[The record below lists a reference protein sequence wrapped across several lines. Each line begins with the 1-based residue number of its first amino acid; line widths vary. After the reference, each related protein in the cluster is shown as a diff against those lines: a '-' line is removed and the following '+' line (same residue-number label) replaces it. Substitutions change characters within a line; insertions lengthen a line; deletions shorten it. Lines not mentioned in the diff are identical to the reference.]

1 MGGIVQSFLES
12 WALIKL
18 YICSVVKFKICH
30 YKACVVG
37 VCSCVWWSTTEIQL
51 YTSPLTLRFP
61 LKSLWS
67 GLFPNN
73 WSHILHLP
81 GLVFRTSRFSFV
93 ACSLTPASPAPLP
106 APQSRLS
113 SVTIIFLSPWGD
125 QGEVKTLAEIRWA
138 FQCASKPRTVR
149 SNMRQSDGKPET
161 GVSQGRR
168 QPLLT
173 SNPRL
178 QERFPREAR
187 ALDFSIKSF
196 HFRNCSSSEPWRS
209 VSSKLTNSPWR

>member
-12 WALIKL
+12 WALIKF

-81 GLVFRTSRFSFV
+81 GLVFRKSRFSFV

-106 APQSRLS
+106 APQCLS
-113 SVTIIFLSPWGD
+113 LLFSFLPG
-125 QGEVKTLAEIRWA
+125 EIRER
-138 FQCASKPRTVR
+138 SKPWLR
-149 SNMRQSDGKPET
+149 SGERFSVPANQEQWEATCARAMGNRKLECHKEEGNLCSPPTPGSRKDFQEKPE
-161 GVSQGRR
+161 
-168 QPLLT
+168 L
-173 SNPRL
+173 
-178 QERFPREAR
+178 
-187 ALDFSIKSF
+187 
-196 HFRNCSSSEPWRS
+196 
-209 VSSKLTNSPWR
+209 

>member
-12 WALIKL
+12 WALIKF

-51 YTSPLTLRFP
+51 YTLPLTLRFP

-81 GLVFRTSRFSFV
+81 GLVFRKSRFSFV

-106 APQSRLS
+106 APQCRGEIRERL
-113 SVTIIFLSPWGD
+113 
-125 QGEVKTLAEIRWA
+125 KTLAEIRWA
-138 FQCASKPRTVR
+138 VQCASKPRTVR

-168 QPLLT
+168 QPLPT

-187 ALDFSIKSF
+187 ALDFSIKSL

-209 VSSKLTNSPWR
+209 ASSKLTNSPSR

>member
-12 WALIKL
+12 WALIKF

-81 GLVFRTSRFSFV
+81 GLVFRKSRFSFV

-106 APQSRLS
+106 APQCRLS
-113 SVTIIFLSPWGD
+113 PVTIIFLSPWGD
-125 QGEVKTLAEIRWA
+125 QGEAQNPGWDQVSVSVCQQTKNSEKQHAPERW
-138 FQCASKPRTVR
+138 
-149 SNMRQSDGKPET
+149 ET
-161 GVSQGRR
+161 GNWSVTRKKATSAHLQPQAPGKISKRSQ
-168 QPLLT
+168 
-173 SNPRL
+173 SFRL
-178 QERFPREAR
+178 
-187 ALDFSIKSF
+187 
-196 HFRNCSSSEPWRS
+196 
-209 VSSKLTNSPWR
+209 